1 MPFRWLFTVCTR
13 EKSSVAAGRRS
24 QSDTSIDVA
33 TIARECGRLMATAGG
48 LLEAKKLVLGSDD
61 GNVEGN
67 RYASAFVY
75 GLELVNLVVDA
86 PSSQF

>member
-1 MPFRWLFTVCTR
+1 M
-13 EKSSVAAGRRS
+13 
-24 QSDTSIDVA
+24 SIDVA

-48 LLEAKKLVLGSDD
+48 FFEAKKLVLGSDD

-67 RYASAFVY
+67 SSASAFVC

-86 PSSQF
+86 PSSQV